1 MTDRRTCGFT
11 HAWLRPEL
19 LNMNAARGEVVALSA
34 PVTLSSLEVTRCDG
48 QNASKCSKVVVES
61 N

>member
-1 MTDRRTCGFT
+1 
-11 HAWLRPEL
+11 
-19 LNMNAARGEVVALSA
+19 MNAARGEVVVLSA